1 MRPLSLAPL
10 ALSLSLLTGCGDLF
24 GDKDAKQPGTALGTF
39 HVTATQASNTCGDK
53 ALGAPATWEF
63 DIKLSRDTGTLY
75 WNNGATQI
83 QGTLSDDTQAF
94 AVTGQVEEDMRSNGG
109 SAGSACAVDR
119 TDRATGSLIGKNT
132 DISSATGQLTFSFD
146 PKAGSMC
153 DDLVAT
159 TAESPK
165 NVVFAALPCSM
176 TYTFQAPRTAQP

>member
-94 AVTGQVEEDMRSNGG
+94 AVTGQVEEDMRSVPVQGDE
-109 SAGSACAVDR
+109 SRTLLREAEHADR
-119 TDRATGSLIGKNT
+119 YQMVFRWE
-132 DISSATGQLTFSFD
+132 
-146 PKAGSMC
+146 
-153 DDLVAT
+153 
-159 TAESPK
+159 TAENAVAWRVSDAH
-165 NVVFAALPCSM
+165 VALQPALGALHSGM
-176 TYTFQAPRTAQP
+176 EIVAYTKVA